1 MTGVDTGSR
10 DRLAVAV
17 LAQYRMATT
26 EQLHLILSPNV
37 QIEQIRRRLVKLR
50 GEGLIDRV
58 TLPQAGRTRVWY
70 STRYGA
76 QVASEWT
83 ELRGRRPPR
92 GAHDRTAA
100 RLGIGHG
107 LTVTETGLAFLQD
120 ARRRGE
126 MCRPLDWIPEV
137 HHPSAAARPSSP
149 TPSSTTA
156 PTTPVRRG
164 WTPPGTAGRCCGHS

>member
-17 LAQYRMATT
+17 LAQYRMAST
-26 EQLHLILSPNV
+26 EQMHLPLSPDV

-76 QVASEWT
+76 QVRFRVGPSSAAA
-83 ELRGRRPPR
+83 GPR
-92 GAHDRTAA
+92 GARTIAP
-100 RLGIGHG
+100 RHG
-107 LTVTETGLAFLQD
+107 WVSDTG
-120 ARRRGE
+120 
-126 MCRPLDWIPEV
+126 
-137 HHPSAAARPSSP
+137 
-149 TPSSTTA
+149 
-156 PTTPVRRG
+156 
-164 WTPPGTAGRCCGHS
+164 

>member
-1 MTGVDTGSR
+1 MTDVDTGSR

-26 EQLHLILSPNV
+26 EQMHLTLSPDV

-50 GEGLIDRV
+50 GEALIDRV
-58 TLPQAGRTRVWY
+58 TLTQAGRTRVWY

-76 QVASEWT
+76 QVRFRVAQAP
-83 ELRGRRPPR
+83 RPPAPAGRARSHR
-92 GAHDRTAA
+92 GTAGFRT
-100 RLGIGHG
+100 R

-126 MCRPLDWIPEV
+126 LCQPLDRIPEA

-149 TPSSTTA
+149 TPSSTTD
-156 PTTPVRRG
+156 PRHR
-164 WTPPGTAGRCCGHS
+164 